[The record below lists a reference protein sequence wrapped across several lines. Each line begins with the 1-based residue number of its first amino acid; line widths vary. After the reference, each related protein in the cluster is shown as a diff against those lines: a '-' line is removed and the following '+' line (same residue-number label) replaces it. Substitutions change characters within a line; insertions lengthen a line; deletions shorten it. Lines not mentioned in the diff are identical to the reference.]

1 MATCLTMMATT
12 SSPQSSWQLHHHAS
26 SWEVWEIGNAWIQ
39 AWEHS
44 RARSPL
50 FFRVKSGG
58 MVAEGGSL
66 FPQFRGSIGERVRQN
81 ARRTVARARLHIKIV
96 KNWQGRSTFGR
107 WGSNVT
113 CWTGEKWEFQAQQAL
128 RQQAGQERGKSSC
141 GQGWKLQGCFSSPG

>member
-1 MATCLTMMATT
+1 MIATT
-12 SSPQSSWQLHHHAS
+12 SSPQSSWQLHHHAN

-44 RARSPL
+44 RARNPA
-50 FFRVKSGG
+50 FFRVKSEWRPWSPK
-58 MVAEGGSL
+58 EGL
-66 FPQFRGSIGERVRQN
+66 CFRSFA
-81 ARRTVARARLHIKIV
+81 ARSGNVFDKMRAGLGRARLHIKIV

-113 CWTGEKWEFQAQQAL
+113 CWTGEKWEFQSQQAL